1 MEHRIDTGGCAGD
14 VLAAADLIFS
24 GVAGCENRIADF
36 AVLAKIFALDA
47 GDRGDDLCR
56 GIGAPADWHDRF
68 PGKLDLAA
76 ETGNGPCPLRDELAT
91 CAYDATEEPTF
102 SASILCHLRGQVTK
116 THELRKRHR
125 RRACQCLERQSQPV

>member
-76 ETGNGPCPLRDELAT
+76 ETGNGPRPLGGELAA
-91 CAYDATEEPTF
+91 CAYDAAEDPTF
-102 SASILCHLRGQVTK
+102 PAGILCALPGPRTK
-116 THELRKRHR
+116 TD
-125 RRACQCLERQSQPV
+125 Q